1 MDLMD
6 LQERYDE
13 LDTIIRRLDSLID
26 NITDRDFIAQLQE
39 TKYQAED
46 ELKEVQV
53 LLQEQ
58 YDREERYQENQYWS
72 TQF

>member
-1 MDLMD
+1 MD

-13 LDTIIRRLDSLID
+13 LDTIIRRLDNLID
-26 NITDRDFIAQLQE
+26 DITDRDYIAQLQE

-46 ELKEVQV
+46 ELKEVQA

-58 YDREERYQENQYWS
+58 YDREEREQENQYWS